1 MKRTLLAICIILT
14 GIISANAQCVGG
26 NRYKAPVFGYDS
38 VMNLIYGQ
46 NVTANT
52 SIPLD
57 LALDIYLPKDDTF
70 QKRPVFFI
78 THGGSFLF
86 GTKADGDVVKLC
98 REFAKR
104 GYVCVSQDYR
114 TGMEEYNAVSA
125 SRAVWRAMQDARA
138 AIRYIKAN
146 ADQYKLDTNMIIYGG
161 SSAGGFTALQTAF
174 LDEPQEVL
182 PTIDTS
188 MYNGSGSTG
197 LGNFRGTTNNLPNSS
212 NGIKAVVN
220 LCGAIGDTA
229 WIQKKDK
236 DVVVISMHG
245 TADRTVPY
253 GSAIIKLLNTIPLL
267 EVDGSMS
274 IHKALDKKKHEN
286 YFYTYCGT
294 DHVPYAGIT
303 SVEKAWMD
311 TTINFVSKYLYEKV
325 LKCGTAENI
334 IVRALVDS
342 SDCPKTGIEQTKE
355 EAFKIYPNP
364 AKSKVTIE
372 HSFNGTSVCTV
383 YNVRGEKMMLA
394 KLKDG
399 EQSLEIFGLAD
410 GMYVVKVENAGQTYL
425 QKLVIRRD

>member
-1 MKRTLLAICIILT
+1 MLAMNV
-14 GIISANAQCVGG
+14 SAQCIGG
-26 NRYKAPVFGYDS
+26 NRYKAPVFQYDS
-38 VMNLIYGQ
+38 VMNLVYGQ

-52 SIPLD
+52 SVPLS
-57 LALDIYLPKDDTF
+57 LGLDIYLPKNDTF

-86 GTKADGDVVKLC
+86 GTKADGDVVYLC

-146 ADQYKLDTNMIIYGG
+146 ADQYKIDTNMIIYGG
-161 SSAGGFTALQTAF
+161 SSAGGFTALHAAF

-188 MYNGSGSTG
+188 AYTGSGSMG

-229 WIQKKDK
+229 WIQPKDK
-236 DVVVISMHG
+236 NVVIISMHG

-253 GSAIIKLLNTIPLL
+253 ATAIIKLLNTIPLL
-267 EVDGSMS
+267 KVDGSRS
-274 IHKALDKKKHEN
+274 IHKALTLKNHEN

-294 DHVPYAGIT
+294 DHVPYAGLT

-311 TTINFVSKYLYEKV
+311 TTVKFVAKNLYEHV

-334 IVRALVDS
+334 TVRALVDS
-342 SDCPKTGIEQTKE
+342 TDCPTTGIETNE
-355 EAFKIYPNP
+355 VEAFKIYPNP
-364 AKSKVTIE
+364 THSKVTIE
-372 HSFNGTSVCTV
+372 HQFSGEVTLSVFNIQ
-383 YNVRGEKMMLA
+383 GEKVFKINLKENQNSVELNNLA
-394 KLKDG
+394 
-399 EQSLEIFGLAD
+399 E
-410 GMYVVKVENAGQTYL
+410 GMYLVQMENAGRVFL
-425 QKLVIRRD
+425 QKLLVN

>member
-1 MKRTLLAICIILT
+1 MKKFFLLASVLLILA
-14 GIISANAQCVGG
+14 SNLSAQCVGG
-26 NRYKAPVFGYDS
+26 NRYKMPVFGYDS

-57 LALDIYLPKDDTF
+57 LSLDIYLPANDTLK
-70 QKRPVFFI
+70 KRPVFFI

-86 GTKADGDVVKLC
+86 GTKADGDVVYLC

-114 TGMEEYNAVSA
+114 TGMEEYNATSA

-146 ADQYKLDTNMIIYGG
+146 ADTYSIDTNMIIYGG
-161 SSAGGFTALQTAF
+161 SSAGGFTALHAAF

-182 PTIDTS
+182 ASIDTS
-188 MYNGSGSTG
+188 AYAGSGSTG

-229 WIQKKDK
+229 WIQPKDK
-236 DVVVISMHG
+236 NVVVISMHG

-267 EVDGSMS
+267 EVDGSRS
-274 IHKALDKKKHEN
+274 IHKSLDKKRQEN

-311 TTINFVSKYLYEKV
+311 TTVRFVAKNLYEHV

-334 IVRALVDS
+334 TVRSVVDS
-342 SDCPKTGIEQTKE
+342 TDCPTTGIEQIQE
-355 EAFKIYPNP
+355 QAFKIYPNP
-364 AKSKVTIE
+364 TSSKVTIE
-372 HSFNGTSVCTV
+372 HQFIGKTSLAIFDA
-383 YNVRGEKMMLA
+383 RGA
-394 KLKDG
+394 KVFTKTLNENQNSIEISNLTAG
-399 EQSLEIFGLAD
+399 LYIVQLENEG
-410 GMYVVKVENAGQTYL
+410 KVSL
-425 QKLVIRRD
+425 QKLIVN

>member
-1 MKRTLLAICIILT
+1 MKKLTLLAIILVMFA
-14 GIISANAQCVGG
+14 INVSAQCVGG
-26 NRYKAPVFGYDS
+26 NRYKAPVFEYDS
-38 VMNLIYGQ
+38 VMNQIYGQ

-52 SIPLD
+52 SIPQS
-57 LALDIYLPKDDTF
+57 LALDIYLPKNDTF

-86 GTKADGDVVKLC
+86 GTKADGDVVYLC

-138 AIRYIKAN
+138 AIRYMKAN
-146 ADQYKLDTNMIIYGG
+146 ADQYKIDTNMIIYGG
-161 SSAGGFTALQTAF
+161 SSAGGFTALHAAF

-182 PTIDTS
+182 PSIDTS
-188 MYNGSGSTG
+188 VYMGSGSSG

-220 LCGAIGDTA
+220 LCGAIGDTS
-229 WIQKKDK
+229 WIQAKDK
-236 DVVVISMHG
+236 NVVVISMHG

-253 GSAIIKLLNTIPLL
+253 GTAIIKLLNTIPLL
-267 EVDGSMS
+267 KVDGSSS
-274 IHKALDKKKHEN
+274 IHKALTKKNQEN

-294 DHVPYAGIT
+294 DHVPYAGLT

-311 TTINFVSKYLYEKV
+311 TTVRFVAKNLYEHV

-342 SDCPKTGIEQTKE
+342 ADCPRTGIETSEAQ
-355 EAFKIYPNP
+355 AFKIYPNP
-364 AKSKVTIE
+364 SHNKVNIE
-372 HSFNGTSVCTV
+372 HQFSGKTTLSIFNI
-383 YNVRGEKMMLA
+383 RGEKVFTLNLNENQSSVELNNLA
-394 KLKDG
+394 EGLYLV
-399 EQSLEIFGLAD
+399 QLENEGKI
-410 GMYVVKVENAGQTYL
+410 YL
-425 QKLVIRRD
+425 QKLLVN

>member
-1 MKRTLLAICIILT
+1 MKKFFLLASLVLT
-14 GIISANAQCVGG
+14 LALNVNAQCVGG
-26 NRYKAPVFGYDS
+26 NRYKMPVFDYDS
-38 VMNLIYGQ
+38 VMNLVYGQ

-52 SIPLD
+52 SVPLQ
-57 LALDIYLPKDDTF
+57 LSLDIYLPKNDTF

-86 GTKADGDVVKLC
+86 GTKADGDVVYLC

-104 GYVCVSQDYR
+104 GYVCISQDYR
-114 TGMEEYNAVSA
+114 TGMEEYNATSA

-138 AIRYIKAN
+138 AIRYIKSN
-146 ADQYKLDTNMIIYGG
+146 ADQYNVDTNMIIYGG
-161 SSAGGFTALQTAF
+161 SSAGGFTALHAAF

-182 PTIDTS
+182 ASIDTS
-188 MYNGSGSTG
+188 AYTGSGSTG

-229 WIQKKDK
+229 WIQPKDK
-236 DVVVISMHG
+236 NVVVISMHG

-267 EVDGSMS
+267 EVDGSRS
-274 IHKALDKKKHEN
+274 IHKSLDLKQQEN

-294 DHVPYAGIT
+294 DHVPYAGLT

-311 TTINFVSKYLYEKV
+311 TTVRFVAKNLYEHV

-334 IVRALVDS
+334 VVRTGVDS
-342 SDCPKTGIEQTKE
+342 TDCPVTGIEQLSQE
-355 EAFKIYPNP
+355 DFKIYPNP
-364 AKSKVTIE
+364 ASNKVTIE
-372 HSFNGTSVCTV
+372 HPFTGNTTISIFDVK
-383 YNVRGEKMMLA
+383 GEKVFT
-394 KLKDG
+394 KLLKNNQNLIEISNLPLG
-399 EQSLEIFGLAD
+399 IYIIQLENKG
-410 GMYVVKVENAGQTYL
+410 KVSM
-425 QKLVIRRD
+425 QKLIVN